1 MRFKIPQDSENI
13 IWTKHSIEKM
23 LQYQLSESRIKRVL
37 HTPHRIEEGI
47 APETIAVMQSV
58 GTKKHPKEI
67 WVMYQLIKSKN
78 SSSRKKQKSKNKT
91 KGIEKRKIRII
102 SVWRYPGI
110 TPPRQLPPLPPE
122 EWEIIKNG
130 LFIE

>member
-1 MRFKIPQDSENI
+1 MRFKIPQDTETI

-23 LQYQLSESRIKRVL
+23 LQYRLSESRIRRVL

-47 APETIAVMQSV
+47 APETIAAMQSV

-67 WVMYQLIKSKN
+67 WVMFQKIKSRKN
-78 SSSRKKQKSKNKT
+78 QKNKN
-91 KGIEKRKIRII
+91 KILKDKIRII

-110 TPPRQLPPLPPE
+110 TPIRQLPNLPPE
-122 EWEIIKNG
+122 EWEILKSG
-130 LFIE
+130 VLLE